1 MSDRPVT
8 ITVTGH
14 AEREFAPNRCTVVL
28 RVHADGTTREHA
40 ADPVTSAITTLTGL
54 VTELRERDDTP
65 VRRWAFDQVRHSR
78 HRPYSNEGKTRPWR
92 YTSSASLTV
101 TFHEFDAVSGFVD
114 TVSEI
119 EAVAIT
125 DLRWWITRKT
135 REKRIA
141 EVRDLAVGNA
151 LAKAKGYTKSLGYSD
166 FRAVAIADPGMLGL
180 QPGPSP
186 RAAGA
191 PMMHAMRS
199 DMASASEESGSG
211 FVVEPDRITLS
222 ADVEARFEAS

>member
-1 MSDRPVT
+1 M
-8 ITVTGH
+8 
-14 AEREFAPNRCTVVL
+14 
-28 RVHADGTTREHA
+28 
-40 ADPVTSAITTLTGL
+40 
-54 VTELRERDDTP
+54 
-65 VRRWAFDQVRHSR
+65 
-78 HRPYSNEGKTRPWR
+78 
-92 YTSSASLTV
+92 
-101 TFHEFDAVSGFVD
+101 
-114 TVSEI
+114 
-119 EAVAIT
+119 
-125 DLRWWITRKT
+125 
-135 REKRIA
+135 
-141 EVRDLAVGNA
+141 RDLAVGNA

-211 FVVEPDRITLS
+211 FVLEPDRITLS